1 MKMQCK
7 KTAEA
12 FTKTL
17 KKFTPFPKAA
27 DRNAYETLSPAL
39 RERVIKEGEAFL
51 GCAYPAIHA
60 TDFMNFTRTGDRVS
74 FENLYFARR
83 HALCGLVAAEC
94 VEHRGRFLDD
104 IINGI
109 FALWEESAWQL
120 PPHNTYKRDTPQLL
134 LPDITR
140 PILDLFACET
150 GALLACT
157 AYLLQEELDAVSP
170 FLTTGIHKVLQERIV
185 TPYLNEHFWWMG
197 KGAEPMC
204 NWTAWCTQNVLL
216 TVFLGGFGGDTE
228 RRVFVKASESLDY
241 FLKDYGTDGCC
252 DEGAQYYR
260 HAGLCLC
267 NALEILTAVSDGA
280 FTPLFNT
287 EKIKNIAAYIMH
299 MHVAD
304 KYYFNFSDCS
314 PIAGR
319 AGVQEYVFGKYTGQP
334 ALMQFA
340 AKDFRASD
348 GALYGDEVNRINL
361 YHRMQNIFYQK
372 EVLDYDKPV
381 SIPPKDIFYESV
393 GLFLTR
399 NDFFTLAVKAGDN
412 ADNHNHN
419 DTGSFTLYKN
429 GLPVFVDIGVES
441 YTGKTFSQDR
451 YEIWTMQ
458 SGYHNLPTLM
468 GLDEKDGAA
477 YCATDITVSRGDDVA
492 SLSMELAGAYPL
504 LPCTDAP
511 APSYRRCVA
520 LHKDKNRV
528 VVTDTTN
535 LSDVVLNFIT
545 YEKPVL
551 EGGLLRIGSLAAAS
565 FCGAVPFAI
574 EVLPITDARLKKAWD
589 HDLYRVRLT
598 MTGSVFTMEVS

>member
-1 MKMQCK
+1 
-7 KTAEA
+7 
-12 FTKTL
+12 
-17 KKFTPFPKAA
+17 
-27 DRNAYETLSPAL
+27 
-39 RERVIKEGEAFL
+39 
-51 GCAYPAIHA
+51 
-60 TDFMNFTRTGDRVS
+60 MNFTRTGDRVS
-74 FENLYFARR
+74 FENLYFAKR

-109 FALWEESAWQL
+109 FALWEENAWQL

-170 FLTTGIHKVLQERIV
+170 FLT
-185 TPYLNEHFWWMG
+185 
-197 KGAEPMC
+197 
-204 NWTAWCTQNVLL
+204 
-216 TVFLGGFGGDTE
+216 
-228 RRVFVKASESLDY
+228 
-241 FLKDYGTDGCC
+241 
-252 DEGAQYYR
+252 
-260 HAGLCLC
+260 
-267 NALEILTAVSDGA
+267 
-280 FTPLFNT
+280 
-287 EKIKNIAAYIMH
+287 
-299 MHVAD
+299 
-304 KYYFNFSDCS
+304 
-314 PIAGR
+314 
-319 AGVQEYVFGKYTGQP
+319 
-334 ALMQFA
+334 
-340 AKDFRASD
+340 
-348 GALYGDEVNRINL
+348 
-361 YHRMQNIFYQK
+361 
-372 EVLDYDKPV
+372 
-381 SIPPKDIFYESV
+381 
-393 GLFLTR
+393 
-399 NDFFTLAVKAGDN
+399 
-412 ADNHNHN
+412 
-419 DTGSFTLYKN
+419 TGSFTLYKN

-504 LPCTDAP
+504 LPCADAP

-520 LHKDKNRV
+520 LHKTKNCV

-551 EGGLLRIGSLAAAS
+551 KGGLLQIGCLAAAS

-589 HDLYRVRLT
+589 HDLYRVRFT